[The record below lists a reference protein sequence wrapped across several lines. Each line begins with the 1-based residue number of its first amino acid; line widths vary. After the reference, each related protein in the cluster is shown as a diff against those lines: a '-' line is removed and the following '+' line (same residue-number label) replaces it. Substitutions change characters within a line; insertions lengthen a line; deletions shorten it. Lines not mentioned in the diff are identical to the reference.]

1 MQPMMI
7 TTIVT
12 APTTD
17 PAIIATALVPL
28 SSGSSV
34 GATCITHTQLPII
47 TYICKCITCTVFRQ
61 SCMVIIYESVP

>member
-7 TTIVT
+7 TTIAT

-34 GATCITHTQLPII
+34 GAIGDPIH
-47 TYICKCITCTVFRQ
+47 V
-61 SCMVIIYESVP
+61 